1 MGFPDRATVEAV
13 SAYLG
18 HRIGPGQGGTMLGSG
33 IIDIAI
39 GLAFVFGVT
48 AALSSVFTELIAR
61 FLGLRGAYLLSGLRE
76 LLDGTGGQ
84 TPGTG
89 SQTAL
94 KDSIKNYE
102 AMKDLM
108 QPPVRAA
115 AGRAK
120 PVAPA
125 AAPAAAAPAA
135 VAQAAAA
142 APAAAAPAA
151 TAPAAAAE
159 EDTAPDEPATRSATG
174 ALLGSPIL
182 RSQGMV
188 GEISTRDLTL
198 QPGKAGRPAQ
208 MTAAT
213 GKWSQWRTRRS
224 LPAYISAE
232 SISEAV
238 IDLLVP
244 NSAGDTTMTEIQKG
258 IKALPN
264 WMPTFKD
271 SLQALANNAGKDI
284 DLFRTSVENWYDDH
298 MSRVSG
304 WYKRYVA
311 KITIVIGAILILLL
325 NINTLTIGRT
335 LYSNSVVRTAVSSVA
350 AKTTSCPADESKQ
363 TCLADL
369 QAQLSAA
376 TQAGLPIG
384 WGTVADCAAPNIHCN
399 WLDQRGIFSRH
410 GGSPWQFVLVLAGF
424 LMTIIALT
432 PGARFWFD
440 LLGRLGSLRSTG
452 PKPAS

>member
-1 MGFPDRATVEAV
+1 
-13 SAYLG
+13 
-18 HRIGPGQGGTMLGSG
+18 MLGSG

-89 SQTAL
+89 SQTDL
-94 KDSIKNYE
+94 KDAIKNYA

-108 QPPVRAA
+108 QPPARAA
-115 AGRAK
+115 AARAK
-120 PVAPA
+120 PAATPA
-125 AAPAAAAPAA
+125 RPCCRYACCRHACCRYACCRHTGLSTPAAAAPT
-135 VAQAAAA
+135 AAAQEDA
-142 APAAAAPAA
+142 APA
-151 TAPAAAAE
+151 
-159 EDTAPDEPATRSATG
+159 EPATMSATG

-182 RSQGMV
+182 RSQGMT
-188 GEISTRDLTL
+188 GQITSRDLTL
-198 QPGKAGRPAQ
+198 QPGKAGRPPQ
-208 MTAAT
+208 MTGGT
-213 GKWSQWRTRRS
+213 GKWPQWRARRS
-224 LPAYISAE
+224 LPSYISAG

-258 IKALPN
+258 IKALPD

-304 WYKRYVA
+304 WYKRHVA
-311 KITIVIGAILILLL
+311 KITIVIGAILVLLL

-335 LYSNSVVRTAVSSVA
+335 LYSNSVVRTAVSTVA
-350 AKTTSCPADESKQ
+350 AKTTSCQGKTQQE
-363 TCLADL
+363 CLAGL
-369 QAQLSAA
+369 QSQLSAA
-376 TQAGLPIG
+376 AQAGLPIG
-384 WGTVADCAAPNIHCN
+384 WGRVADCAAPTASCN

-410 GGSPWQFVLVLAGF
+410 GGSPWQFVLVLVGF
-424 LMTIIALT
+424 LITIIALT

>member
-1 MGFPDRATVEAV
+1 
-13 SAYLG
+13 
-18 HRIGPGQGGTMLGSG
+18 MLGSG

-76 LLDGTGGQ
+76 LLDGAGGQ

-94 KDSIKNYE
+94 KDAVKNYE

-108 QPPVRAA
+108 QPPARAA
-115 AGRAK
+115 AARAK
-120 PVAPA
+120 PAAPA
-125 AAPAAAAPAA
+125 TRPAAAAPAA
-135 VAQAAAA
+135 AKPAAAKPA
-142 APAAAAPAA
+142 AATPAAATPAAAAPTAA
-151 TAPAAAAE
+151 AQEDAAPA
-159 EDTAPDEPATRSATG
+159 EPATMSATG

-182 RSQGMV
+182 RSQGMT
-188 GEISTRDLTL
+188 GDITSRDLIL
-198 QPGKAGRPAQ
+198 QPGKAGRPPQ

-258 IKALPN
+258 IKALPG
-264 WMPTFKD
+264 WMPTFRE
-271 SLQALANNAGKDI
+271 SLQALANNAGQDI
-284 DLFRTSVENWYDDH
+284 GLFRTSVGNWYDDH
-298 MSRVSG
+298 MARVSG
-304 WYKRYVA
+304 WYKRHVA
-311 KITIVIGAILILLL
+311 KITIVIGAILVLLL

-335 LYSNSVVRTAVSSVA
+335 LYSNSVVRTAVSTVA
-350 AKTTSCPADESKQ
+350 AKTTSCPADESTQ

-369 QAQLSAA
+369 QTQLSAA

-384 WGTVADCAAPNIHCN
+384 WGTVADCAAPDTHCT
-399 WLDQRGIFSRH
+399 WLDRRGIFSRH
-410 GGSPWQFVLVLAGF
+410 GGSPWQAVLALIGF
-424 LMTIIALT
+424 LITIIALT

-440 LLGRLGSLRSTG
+440 LLSKLGSLRSTG

>member
-1 MGFPDRATVEAV
+1 
-13 SAYLG
+13 
-18 HRIGPGQGGTMLGSG
+18 MLGSG

-48 AALSSVFTELIAR
+48 AALGSVFTELIAR

-94 KDSIKNYE
+94 KDAVKNYE
-102 AMKDLM
+102 AMKNLM
-108 QPPVRAA
+108 QPPARAA
-115 AGRAK
+115 AARAK
-120 PVAPA
+120 PAARPA
-125 AAPAAAAPAA
+125 AAS
-135 VAQAAAA
+135 AAA

-151 TAPAAAAE
+151 ATPAAA
-159 EDTAPDEPATRSATG
+159 TAAAAATPIAAPEEPATMSATG

-182 RSQGMV
+182 RSQGMT
-188 GEISTRDLTL
+188 GQITSRDLTL

-208 MTAAT
+208 MTGDA
-213 GKWSQWRTRRS
+213 GKWSQWRDRRS

-232 SISEAV
+232 SISEAI

-258 IKALPN
+258 IKALPG
-264 WMPTFKD
+264 WMPTFKE

-298 MSRVSG
+298 MGRVSG
-304 WYKRYVA
+304 WYKRHVA
-311 KITIVIGAILILLL
+311 KITIVIGAILVLLL

-335 LYSNSVVRTAVSSVA
+335 LYSNSVVRTAVSTVA
-350 AKTTSCPADESKQ
+350 AKTTSCPADQSKQ

-369 QAQLSAA
+369 QTQLSAA

-384 WGTVADCAAPNIHCN
+384 WGTVADCAAPDTHCN
-399 WLDQRGIFSRH
+399 LLDQRGIFSRH
-410 GGSPWQFVLVLAGF
+410 GGSPWQFVLVLVGF
-424 LMTIIALT
+424 LITIIALT

-440 LLGRLGSLRSTG
+440 LLSRLGSLRSTG

>member
-1 MGFPDRATVEAV
+1 
-13 SAYLG
+13 
-18 HRIGPGQGGTMLGSG
+18 MLGSG

-61 FLGLRGAYLLSGLRE
+61 FLGLRGAYLLRGLRE
-76 LLDGTGGQ
+76 LLDGTGGK

-94 KDSIKNYE
+94 KDAIRNYE

-108 QPPVRAA
+108 QPPPRAA
-115 AGRAK
+115 ARGAK
-120 PVAPA
+120 PA
-125 AAPAAAAPAA
+125 ASATAR
-135 VAQAAAA
+135 AAA
-142 APAAAAPAA
+142 APAAA
-151 TAPAAAAE
+151 TPAAAAMPAA
-159 EDTAPDEPATRSATG
+159 APDEPATRSATG

-198 QPGKAGRPAQ
+198 QPGKAGRPPKVTTGA
-208 MTAAT
+208 
-213 GKWSQWRTRRS
+213 GKWSEWSARRS
-224 LPAYISAE
+224 LPAYISAK

-238 IDLLVP
+238 VDLLVP

-258 IKALPN
+258 IKALPD
-264 WMPTFKD
+264 WMSTLKE

-284 DLFRTSVENWYDDH
+284 DLFRVSVEAWYDDH

-304 WYKRYVA
+304 WYKRHVA
-311 KITIVIGAILILLL
+311 KITIVVGAILVLLL
-325 NINTLTIGRT
+325 NINALTIGRT
-335 LYSNSVVRTAVSSVA
+335 LYSNSVVRAAVSSVA
-350 AKTTSCPADESKQ
+350 VKTTSCPANESKQ
-363 TCLADL
+363 KCLGDL

-376 TQAGLPIG
+376 TQAGLPVG
-384 WGTVADCAAPNIHCN
+384 WTTVSDCAAPNIHCS
-399 WLDQRGIFSRH
+399 WLDRRGIFSRH
-410 GGSPWQFVLVLAGF
+410 GGSPWQVVLVLVGF
-424 LMTIIALT
+424 LATIIALT

-440 LLGRLGSLRSTG
+440 LLSKLGSLRSTG